1 LPTSRFRSARTIEN
15 SASRGCREEERD
27 MPPEKTSIEY
37 RKPLQ
42 WGEFDP
48 NRRRNMYVGMWAW
61 MWQRISALAIVVLL
75 ALHLTLTYKPWLQF
89 LLLLAVTFHAALGLR
104 VILLDFNLV
113 NVKYQRALIWGLTG
127 LGLVVFILIW
137 KSIY

>member
-1 LPTSRFRSARTIEN
+1 ME
-15 SASRGCREEERD
+15 
-27 MPPEKTSIEY
+27 EKTTIGY

-42 WGEFDP
+42 WGEYDP
-48 NRRRNMYVGMWAW
+48 DRRRNMFVGMWAW
-61 MWQRISALAIVVLL
+61 MWQRISAIAIVFLL
-75 ALHLTLTYKPWLQF
+75 ALHLTLTYIPWLQF
-89 LLLLAVTFHAALGLR
+89 LLLLAITFHATLGLR

-127 LGLVVFILIW
+127 IGLVVFILIW

>member
-1 LPTSRFRSARTIEN
+1 
-15 SASRGCREEERD
+15 
-27 MPPEKTSIEY
+27 MPPETTSTEY

-61 MWQRISALAIVVLL
+61 MWQRISALAIIVLL
-75 ALHLTLTYKPWLQF
+75 ALHITLTYKPWLQF

-127 LGLVVFILIW
+127 LGLVVFVLIW
-137 KSIY
+137 KSVY